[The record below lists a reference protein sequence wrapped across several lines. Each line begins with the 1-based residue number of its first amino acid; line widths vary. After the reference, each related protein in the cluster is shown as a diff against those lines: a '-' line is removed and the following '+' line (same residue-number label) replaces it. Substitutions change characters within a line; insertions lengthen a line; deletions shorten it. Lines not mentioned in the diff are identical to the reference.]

1 MQYFEDTDIA
11 SKVNKIFV
19 VTSARSYLN
28 VVTSDSALVEPIP
41 PKLVLSH
48 KGTNYIKKSYKK
60 LIFKQKMI
68 RIHLYKVDCL

>member
-48 KGTNYIKKSYKK
+48 KGNDYLAKFSERQS
-60 LIFKQKMI
+60 F
-68 RIHLYKVDCL
+68 

>member
-11 SKVNKIFV
+11 SKVSKIFV

-48 KGTNYIKKSYKK
+48 KGTIISYLCANNKPLPIKYK
-60 LIFKQKMI
+60 
-68 RIHLYKVDCL
+68 

>member
-41 PKLVLSH
+41 PKLRSH
-48 KGTNYIKKSYKK
+48 NSANANLFSNKITLK
-60 LIFKQKMI
+60 
-68 RIHLYKVDCL
+68 RA

>member
-48 KGTNYIKKSYKK
+48 KGTIISQNSANANLFSNKITLK
-60 LIFKQKMI
+60 
-68 RIHLYKVDCL
+68 RA